1 MKTTRLLL
9 TFFLLWL
16 SGYLQDDLETGLA
29 YFGILTLG
37 LLHGANDL
45 SILKKKSDKQEV
57 KSKFW
62 KNILLYVG
70 SLVAVLLL
78 FLQMPML
85 ALPAFILLSAYHFGE
100 QHWKSQ
106 TSLNDPFSFLLY
118 LAYGGTILFM
128 IFYIELDKVSPLIR
142 DLLPVELPDQFI
154 GYGFLGF
161 GALFILLLFFN
172 AWLRRDGRLVLMEL
186 FYLGL
191 LAIVIHQSSLLMGFA
206 LYFVLWHSL
215 PSLADQ
221 LRFLYGGI
229 DRAAAIQYWRDSRLY
244 WFMALIGLALFY
256 FLFQGKHEFLETFLI
271 SFLAA
276 VTFPHVVVMHRMEH

>member
-45 SILKKKSDKQEV
+45 SILKKKADKQEV

-62 KNILLYVG
+62 MNILLYVG

-78 FLQMPML
+78 FLQLPIL
-85 ALPAFILLSAYHFGE
+85 ALPAFIILSAYHFGE

-106 TSLNDPFSFLLY
+106 TSLQHPLTSLFY

-128 IFYIELDKVSPLIR
+128 IFYIELDNVLPLIS
-142 DLLPVELPDQFI
+142 DLLPMGLPDQFI
-154 GYGFLGF
+154 GLGLLGF
-161 GALFILLLFFN
+161 GGMFLVLLLLN
-172 AWLRRDGRLVLMEL
+172 AWIRKDRRLVLLEL

-229 DRAAAIQYWRDSRLY
+229 DRAAAVQYWRDSRLY
-244 WFMALIGLALFY
+244 WFMALMGLALFY
-256 FLFQGKHEFLETFLI
+256 FLFQGQHEFLETFLI